1 MFIFFDPEIQFNL
14 KKSENT
20 AFRVSLLHHPST
32 SLRVAPTEARAS
44 TREWLWSC
52 RGLVRAPSVLP
63 GERGQGHQQSHLLR
77 VPELLTTCRTPMAS
91 GRGCWALATLLA
103 IVDIELG
110 GCMRLLSSASQEGKR
125 LSLICTLRHTNE
137 EAEGAIVFLCKDR
150 PSDCSPET
158 SLKHLRLRRSP
169 EMDGASE
176 RSSQLE
182 VTLTEATPLA
192 SGTYQC
198 CAKSQAPEIL
208 LQGHFLSVSVTETG
222 NYTVTGGKLT
232 GQQESSH
239 GNGPLHSKGPLSP
252 SALQE
257 VLVMLATSLMVLQA
271 L

>member
-1 MFIFFDPEIQFNL
+1 
-14 KKSENT
+14 
-20 AFRVSLLHHPST
+20 
-32 SLRVAPTEARAS
+32 
-44 TREWLWSC
+44 
-52 RGLVRAPSVLP
+52 
-63 GERGQGHQQSHLLR
+63 
-77 VPELLTTCRTPMAS
+77 RTPMAS
-91 GRGCWALATLLA
+91 ARGCWALATLLA

-110 GCMRLLSSASQEGKR
+110 GCMRLLSSASQQGNQ

-169 EMDGASE
+169 EMDGVSE

-182 VTLTEATPLA
+182 FPLTEATPSA

-198 CAKSQAPEIL
+198 CAKSQTPEIL
-208 LQGHFLSVSVTETG
+208 LQGHFLSVSVTG
-222 NYTVTGGKLT
+222 NYTVTGAKLT

-257 VLVMLATSLMVLQA
+257 VLVMLATSLMVLQG
-271 L
+271 LYLL

>member
-1 MFIFFDPEIQFNL
+1 
-14 KKSENT
+14 
-20 AFRVSLLHHPST
+20 
-32 SLRVAPTEARAS
+32 
-44 TREWLWSC
+44 
-52 RGLVRAPSVLP
+52 
-63 GERGQGHQQSHLLR
+63 
-77 VPELLTTCRTPMAS
+77 MAS

-110 GCMRLLSSASQEGKR
+110 GCMRLFSSASQQGKR
-125 LSLICTLRHTNE
+125 LSLTCTLRHTNE

-158 SLKHLRLRRSP
+158 SLEHLSLRRSP

-176 RSSQLE
+176 RSSQL
-182 VTLTEATPLA
+182 VFTITEATPSA
-192 SGTYQC
+192 NGTYQC
-198 CAKSQAPEIL
+198 CAKSQTPEIL

-252 SALQE
+252 SVLQE
-257 VLVMLATSLMVLQA
+257 VWVMLATSLMVLQGMFR
-271 L
+271 